1 MVVKKPRPKKKPVT
15 KKVAP
20 APLAVKK
27 PVVKKVVNQ
36 LFEKR
41 PKNFGIGQNIQ
52 PKRDLSRFVR
62 WPKYIRVQRQK
73 AVLMKRLKVPPPIH
87 QFSQTLDKSTAIKM
101 FKLLEKYRPESPLAK
116 KQRLKKIAE
125 AKAKGKEVQPKK
137 KPTFMRAGTNTVT
150 KLVEQKKAQLVV
162 IAHDVDPIEL
172 VLFLPALCRKMGVP
186 YCIIKG
192 KARLGL
198 LVRRKTC
205 STVALTS
212 VEPNDKANFAKL
224 LEAVKTN
231 YNERHDEI
239 RKHWGGGILGSKS
252 LAFIA
257 KLERAKA
264 REMAQKQG

>member
-1 MVVKKPRPKKKPVT
+1 MVVKKPIKKKKVTT

-27 PVVKKVVNQ
+27 QVEQKVVNP

-62 WPKYIRVQRQK
+62 WPKYIRIQRQK
-73 AVLMKRLKVPPPIH
+73 AVLQKRLKVPPPIN
-87 QFSQTLDKSTAIKM
+87 QFSQALDKTTAVKM
-101 FKLLEKYRPESPLAK
+101 FKLLEKYRPESVLAK

-125 AKAKGKEVQPKK
+125 AKAKGKDVQPKK
-137 KPTFMRAGTNTVT
+137 KPIFLRAGTNTVT

-186 YCIIKG
+186 YCIVKG

-205 STVALTS
+205 SALALTAT
-212 VEPNDKANFAKL
+212 EAGDRANFSKII
-224 LEAVKTN
+224 EAVKTN
-231 YNERHDEI
+231 YNDRHDEI

-252 LAFIA
+252 MARIA
-257 KLERAKA
+257 KLEKAKA
-264 REMAQKQG
+264 RELAQKQG